1 MHGPCCAHLP
11 QRHLAGGS
19 RRPQSLIKCLIVSCG
34 ASVWDWDMG
43 TISQMDTC
51 DLLPLPK
58 PYWTQLSRRLRSHQ
72 TPKPSVTWEPGEP
85 LCPSLQPHQHHPSQN
100 IWEALAGTCA
110 SHPATLIC
118 VNSDCVATP
127 CLCVRAFCNPFPW
140 VSACPVPSQLP
151 CLPVHLSWP
160 LSFLGWDSVFRPHFY
175 SPSSPGNP
183 QCCGSGLWCVH
194 VCIYVF
200 VTPWGL
206 SPVFCCLVPKRLM
219 AGGVIA
225 LCWIPK

>member
-1 MHGPCCAHLP
+1 MHGPCCAHLS

-85 LCPSLQPHQHHPSQN
+85 LCPFLQPHQHHPSQN

-110 SHPATLIC
+110 SHPGTLIC
-118 VNSDCVATP
+118 VDSDCVATP

-151 CLPVHLSWP
+151 CLPVHLFLASKLPELGLRLQTPFLQP
-160 LSFLGWDSVFRPHFY
+160 LLA
-175 SPSSPGNP
+175 
-183 QCCGSGLWCVH
+183 
-194 VCIYVF
+194 
-200 VTPWGL
+200 WG
-206 SPVFCCLVPKRLM
+206 SPVLWQWPMVCACVYICICDTLGSVSCILLPCPKKADGWRSHSLVLDS
-219 AGGVIA
+219 
-225 LCWIPK
+225 